1 MVVLNNIDKFNG
13 DEITCRSAAN
23 FLQEREEMSSEICTD
38 IKAEIGETCC
48 YSTCNLC
55 GEYDLDWDVFVN
67 YNGTDMSCG
76 DFNEI
81 FRTEATI
88 DGSQQCDALKVEYAG
103 TCCYDSPKTS
113 CQLCKQGDTYFDV
126 NDNAQ
131 VDFNGPTT
139 CFEVAN
145 FMSRRLEDTDP
156 VCGVTQTSLFEECC
170 YERCDLVK
178 EPGMYP
184 DWTAIV
190 EMDGNV
196 ATCMELEDAIK
207 ESAISQD
214 SSECKSLQD
223 AFSPT
228 CSYSPPINSCDICS
242 ESAVSVQAF
251 AQWQGNETKCTD
263 INTRLSTREEADG
276 EVCLNAMTSLKESCC
291 IDQCLICDKS
301 QEIDP
306 VLTVYHNGK
315 TQTCAD
321 VDQHFFENSVLASS
335 DECTKANFP
344 ECCYTP
350 PETPCNVC
358 KKSSEYFDIMGSS
371 TVTFMDQKM
380 ACADVS
386 DMLARREEEDGETCS
401 AAKSQ
406 VFDACCNSKCSLCA
420 DQGLDAGVM
429 VSFEGRMMT
438 CLELDLGLGPAAIV
452 AGSEQCT
459 EITSQ
464 HAKDCCYE
472 KPATSCRIC
481 PGETS
486 GVNKQVSVSYLGV
499 DTSCESLSNFL
510 GSREEQDGAACQAAT
525 ADHSDECC
533 FEMCSLCDGGK
544 ADWETFVTY
553 EGKSIACG
561 DFEWILKGKSIAAG
575 SDQCDAVKGEF
586 QDKCCYAPPT
596 TSCNLCH
603 ISLDYLDVAGEVPIT
618 YQGSQMKC
626 RNLYNS
632 LFVREA
638 ADSEQCQAA
647 KDEHGESC
655 CFTKCAL
662 CESGA
667 IDTSATVNVNG
678 TDVSCSALEMSFT
691 ADVIEEGS
699 TQCTGKRSEYAAA
712 CCYITPSNPCK
723 VCPTGSDVKTDVS
736 VDFFGETKSCTE
748 INTRLASSEEAG
760 SETCSATQLDFSD
773 DCCFERC
780 PICPDG
786 FNLNWE
792 VDVEYNKATIACG
805 EFDGIISGNAIQTG
819 TQECESIRS
828 TFTSACC
835 YNYATATGA
844 TYAGE
849 STVAEVTTTGFLST
863 NLDMSALS
871 SSQKEDAKNVFQ
883 NLIKSTLDAEGVLPE
898 DSTVTV
904 TEIDDNGVVQY
915 EIMMSIDDSVIGSV
929 GPGVNSTVDSTSS
942 SEAVIES
949 YLSDPSN
956 LEGAA
961 NAIKSEAQSASDIK
975 VAAIM
980 TAVDVIAYRP
990 PGAMT
995 SPVSTNGILETN
1007 LNTSNMTAQQKEEV
1021 MFAVED
1027 SLVYTLQTEGVLS
1040 QGDTVNVTDIVE
1052 EGLVLV
1058 SVVSKNSTQIVQS
1071 LSKPTSLV
1079 TTAEAVKTQA
1089 PGASNVAVANLMAA
1103 VDVISFKEVTKL
1115 MGLVDVIPSDTSV
1128 LQTNINTANLTVE
1141 QKEEVRIAVESAI
1154 VNKLE
1159 AAGLVSESDM
1169 VTVTDIDEQGGV
1181 LIDIDLNS
1189 TPQPPNV
1196 PSKDIQATADAV
1208 VSNIDT
1214 TLQNTTTLQTIS
1226 NNLQAGSASSS
1237 VAKELSNVDV
1247 TNHVQGETSTTTA
1260 VATTTGS
1267 GPCNLCNTGEIGLEK
1282 QIQFN
1287 GAQTTCSQVYKFL
1300 ATQEEAGSDAC
1311 TAGKEALHKDCCMNK
1326 CDLCSNGGIPDW
1338 YAMVEVNG
1346 KSMTCLALD
1355 GIVTESRIQSGSDQ
1369 CSQLLEVA
1377 APACCYV
1384 PPTEPCNICA
1394 NGFGFN
1400 DVKSSVIVD
1409 YGGTNATCGQIFNT
1423 LFSREEQESETCA
1436 LISNDLASK
1445 CCYDQCSLCGDL
1457 QTDPALSVT
1466 HDGTK
1471 MGCGEFDSYIFSS
1484 NLIEEGSSECKAF
1497 QTEHRPTCCY
1507 DVACSLCAKGDEVY
1521 TTKEAVMV
1529 QYGGSQATCGEVVNF
1544 LYEQEMSQSNVC
1556 LTAQKDIMSSCCF
1569 QQCEICDV
1577 GTSINWAATTMFNK
1591 KEQSCTDIYWTL
1603 ISESV
1608 EAGTEACNG
1617 LSQVTKDC
1625 CYKAPSQQCTLC
1637 KDDNG
1642 ATYNTRWNTE
1652 VTVNGMTK
1660 TCGEYNSLL
1669 ATQES
1674 DSTTCSMATLA
1685 IFNDCCFAG
1694 SDSLVEVANQLSQAE
1709 ADDVPCSLCKPGQ
1722 IGLDAEIVFNNK
1734 PTTCEEVHTFLIS
1747 GFQDISTTCKSAQAA
1762 LIGDCCR
1769 EPGDL
1774 LPSDKPAFG
1783 ANSTVGVDGEGSVM
1797 AEGPSGEKII
1807 PPMEFETWSRKP
1819 INASG
1824 NTSLGKICTALAVL
1838 AFVLCMFH

>member
-23 FLQEREEMSSEICTD
+23 FLQEREEMSSETCTD

-88 DGSQQCDALKVEYAG
+88 DGSQQCDALKAEYAG

-113 CQLCKQGDTYFDV
+113 CQLCKQGDIYFDI

-145 FMSRRLEDTDP
+145 FLSRRLEDTDP

-170 YERCDLVK
+170 YDRCDLVK

-184 DWTAIV
+184 DWTATV

-196 ATCMELEDAIK
+196 ATCLELDDAIK

-223 AFSPT
+223 AFSST
-228 CSYSPPINSCDICS
+228 CSYSPPINSCDICP

-276 EVCLNAMTSLKESCC
+276 DVCLNAMSSLTESCC

-315 TQTCAD
+315 TKTCAD

-358 KKSSEYFDIMGSS
+358 KKGSEYFDIMGSS

-472 KPATSCRIC
+472 KPVTSCRIC

-525 ADHSDECC
+525 SDHSDECC

-618 YQGSQMKC
+618 YQGSQIKC
-626 RNLYNS
+626 QNLYNS

-655 CFTKCAL
+655 CFKKCAL

-712 CCYITPSNPCK
+712 CCFITPSNPCK

-736 VDFFGETKSCTE
+736 VDFYGETKSCTE

-849 STVAEVTTTGFLST
+849 NTVAEVTTTGFLST

-883 NLIKSTLDAEGVLPE
+883 NLIKSTLEAEGVLPK

-929 GPGVNSTVDSTSS
+929 GPGVNSTVDSTST

-1007 LNTSNMTAQQKEEV
+1007 LNTSNMTAQEKEEV
-1021 MFAVED
+1021 IVAVED
-1027 SLVYTLQTEGVLS
+1027 SLVYTLQKEGVLS
-1040 QGDTVNVTDIVE
+1040 QGDTVNVTDISE

-1071 LSKPTSLV
+1071 LSKPTSLA

-1089 PGASNVAVANLMAA
+1089 SGASNVAVANLMAA

-1115 MGLVDVIPSDTSV
+1115 MGPVDVIPSDTSV
-1128 LQTNINTANLTVE
+1128 LQTNIDTANLTVE

-1159 AAGLVSESDM
+1159 AAGLISDSDM
-1169 VTVTDIDEQGGV
+1169 VTVSDIDNQGGV
-1181 LIDIDLNS
+1181 LLDIDLNS

-1196 PSKDIQATADAV
+1196 PSKDIQATANAV
-1208 VSNIDT
+1208 VSKIDT

-1226 NNLQAGSASSS
+1226 NNLQAGSAASS

-1260 VATTTGS
+1260 VAATTGS

-1287 GAQTTCSQVYKFL
+1287 GASTTCSQVYKFL

-1311 TAGKEALHKDCCMNK
+1311 TAGKDALHKDCCMKK

-1384 PPTEPCNICA
+1384 PPTEPCNICN

-1400 DVKSSVIVD
+1400 DVKSSVSVE

-1423 LFSREEQESETCA
+1423 LFSREEQESETCS

-1484 NLIEEGSSECKAF
+1484 NLIEEGSNECKAF

-1529 QYGGSQATCGEVVNF
+1529 QYGGSQATCGEVANF

-1569 QQCEICDV
+1569 QQCEI
-1577 GTSINWAATTMFNK
+1577 
-1591 KEQSCTDIYWTL
+1591 
-1603 ISESV
+1603 
-1608 EAGTEACNG
+1608 
-1617 LSQVTKDC
+1617 
-1625 CYKAPSQQCTLC
+1625 
-1637 KDDNG
+1637 
-1642 ATYNTRWNTE
+1642 
-1652 VTVNGMTK
+1652 
-1660 TCGEYNSLL
+1660 
-1669 ATQES
+1669 
-1674 DSTTCSMATLA
+1674 
-1685 IFNDCCFAG
+1685 
-1694 SDSLVEVANQLSQAE
+1694 
-1709 ADDVPCSLCKPGQ
+1709 
-1722 IGLDAEIVFNNK
+1722 
-1734 PTTCEEVHTFLIS
+1734 
-1747 GFQDISTTCKSAQAA
+1747 
-1762 LIGDCCR
+1762 
-1769 EPGDL
+1769 
-1774 LPSDKPAFG
+1774 
-1783 ANSTVGVDGEGSVM
+1783 
-1797 AEGPSGEKII
+1797 
-1807 PPMEFETWSRKP
+1807 
-1819 INASG
+1819 
-1824 NTSLGKICTALAVL
+1824 
-1838 AFVLCMFH
+1838 